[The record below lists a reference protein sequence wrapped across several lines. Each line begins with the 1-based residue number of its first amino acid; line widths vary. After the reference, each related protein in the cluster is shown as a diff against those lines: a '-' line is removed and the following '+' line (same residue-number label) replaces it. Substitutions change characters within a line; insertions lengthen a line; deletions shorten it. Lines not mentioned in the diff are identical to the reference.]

1 MSRRT
6 ARTGRGRGSGK
17 GKSKQ
22 ASSKK
27 TPPAPLTMKQREA
40 ARVYADR
47 RRRVQ
52 PLVSFDIPKTKPRPA
67 DKAKLTRYYNYL
79 FGDNGVA
86 LGAKVAVRRKDP
98 DKLLK
103 LQQQFGQGDLP
114 GVKAVF
120 IRSFRDPVTDKLV
133 RPKVKHRK
141 NAPDVVSFPVE
152 RYNRRA
158 DAWEPAGEVETQ
170 FLPFDKLAMLT
181 DPEEEIRRVAA
192 ELAEL
197 AGVDL
202 DRAYFRVR
210 NGSQEVNVNQ
220 LLDSTVSQVR
230 FYQTQ
235 YANWQEW
242 LDGLIIESAT
252 EGQHTLRDY
261 GRAKQA
267 EKERKAKIRTINVQH
282 ATLLRAIEKT
292 KVGAMTEVLTRMATG
307 SLDEVSTIR
316 KTLERM
322 RKLKLVM
329 GDDSRWMLTA
339 HGRNYLGK
347 ARNILPLFE

>member
-17 GKSKQ
+17 G
-22 ASSKK
+22 
-27 TPPAPLTMKQREA
+27 LTAKQREA
-40 ARVYADR
+40 AREYADR

-52 PLVSFDIPKTKPRPA
+52 PLVSFEIPKTKPRPA
-67 DKAKLTRYYNYL
+67 DKAKLTRYYKYL

-98 DKLLK
+98 EKLLK

-141 NAPDVVSFPVE
+141 SGPDVVAFPVE
-152 RYNRRA
+152 RFNKRTE
-158 DAWEPAGEVETQ
+158 AWEPAGEVETQ
-170 FLPFDKLAMLT
+170 FLPFDKIAMLT
-181 DPEEEIRRVAA
+181 DPEGEIRRVAQ
-192 ELAEL
+192 ELADL
-197 AGVDL
+197 AGVDA

-210 NGSQEVNVNQ
+210 NGSQEVNINRM
-220 LLDSTVSQVR
+220 LESTISQVR

-252 EGQHTLRDY
+252 GQHTLRDY

-267 EKERKAKIRTINVQH
+267 EKERKARVRKINVQH
-282 ATLLRAIEKT
+282 AALLRAIEKT
-292 KVGAMTEVLTRMATG
+292 RNGAGGPTEALTRTTTG
-307 SLDEVSTIR
+307 SLDEVSMVR
-316 KTLERM
+316 KTLEKM
-322 RKLKLVM
+322 RGLKLVT
-329 GDDSRWMLTA
+329 GDDNRWMMTA
-339 HGRNYLGK
+339 HGRKYLAN
-347 ARNILPLFE
+347 ARNVLALFD